1 MAPKKTGFIVGAVA
15 GAGVAAA
22 ALAGV
27 GLRLPEASAD
37 NARPKLIQTSG
48 PSIFAPPPGAP
59 LSFADIFDR
68 VSPAVVSINV
78 TSKVERPAHGG
89 IPGFENFPFDIQPKG
104 RGGRGGQGGG
114 GGGGGDD
121 DDQGGGSGGGSG
133 GGGDDDSN
141 SAMASGS
148 GFFISGDGYIVTN
161 NHVVENSTD
170 IKVVLK
176 DERELPAKVIGR
188 DEGTDLAVIKVEGAN
203 FPYVN
208 FENSA
213 RPRVGDWVIA
223 VGNPFGLGGTATA
236 GIISAY
242 GRDIGETFV
251 DYIQID
257 APINRGNSG
266 GPTFDV
272 YGRVIGV
279 NTAIFSPS
287 GGSVGIGFAIPAEVA
302 DNITKQLI
310 AGGKITRGYLG
321 ATIQPVTPEIAD
333 SIGIPGKKGALVAEL
348 VPGGPAEKAGVM
360 AGDVVLSVNGHP
372 VNNASELTRQ
382 VAASHSG
389 DMLNLNVLRAG
400 QQKMIQVKSGVRPSE
415 ADLARQQNPDQGQT
429 PEPKVP
435 PAAKPDALGL
445 AVGPL
450 DEAARRRYGLPAD
463 VHGAVVE
470 GVISGSDAAKKGLK
484 RGDVLVRAGDRAITN
499 GADVSAAI
507 DAAKKAGRTSILVFI
522 FRDGRQLGVP
532 LKIEK

>member
-37 NARPKLIQTSG
+37 NAKPKLIQASG
-48 PSIFAPPPGAP
+48 PAIFAPPPGAP

-78 TSKVERPAHGG
+78 TSKVERHPGV
-89 IPGFENFPFDIQPKG
+89 PGFENFPFDIQPRG
-104 RGGRGGQGGG
+104 RGGRGGQGAPGG
-114 GGGGGDD
+114 RGGGDD
-121 DDQGGGSGGGSG
+121 DDDSGPPGK
-133 GGGDDDSN
+133 GGGDDDGN

-148 GFFISGDGYIVTN
+148 GFFISSNGYIVTN
-161 NHVVENSTD
+161 NHVVENATD

-188 DEGTDLAVIKVEGAN
+188 DEGTDLAVIKVEGAG
-203 FPYVN
+203 FPFVN

-287 GGSVGIGFAIPAEVA
+287 GGSVGIGFAIPADVA
-302 DNITKQLI
+302 DNITKQLMG
-310 AGGKITRGYLG
+310 GGKITRGYLG
-321 ATIQPVTPEIAD
+321 ATIQPVTPDIAD
-333 SIGIPGKKGALVAEL
+333 SVGIPGKKGALVAEL

-372 VNNASELTRQ
+372 VKNASELTRE
-382 VAASHSG
+382 VASSHSG
-389 DMLNLNVLRAG
+389 DVLNLLVVRAG
-400 QQKMIQVKSGVRPSE
+400 QEKTIQVKSGVRPSE
-415 ADLARQQNPDQGQT
+415 ADLAKQQNQNPNEA
-429 PEPKVP
+429 PSAPSAS
-435 PAAKPDALGL
+435 AAKPNALGL
-445 AVGPL
+445 AMGTL
-450 DEAARRRYGLPAD
+450 DEAARRRYGLSAD
-463 VHGAVVE
+463 VRGALVE
-470 GVISGSDAAKKGLK
+470 GVETGSDAAKKGLK
-484 RGDVLVRAGDRAITN
+484 RGDVLVRVGDRATPSPQ
-499 GADVSAAI
+499 DVAAAI
-507 DAAKKAGRTSILVFI
+507 DVAKKAGRASILVLI
-522 FRDGRQLGVP
+522 FRDGRQLFVP
-532 LKIEK
+532 LKFDGK